1 MLNII
6 GTGPGNPDY
15 ITEIGKKLIENSDV
29 LIGGKR
35 NLELFPEFKG
45 EKISITADLSMIT
58 DFVEKN
64 RDLEISVI
72 ASGDPSI
79 YGIAKYL
86 VKNSD
91 SENINIVPGISSM
104 QYMFSRIKMD
114 MNDVYLT
121 SSHGRVPDYDY
132 LLSHSKVC
140 MVTDRKNGPAQIA
153 EEIIKR
159 GLKKVMAVGENLSYD
174 NEKITVASPE
184 EISKRREYD
193 MNIVVIFD
201 EKQ

>member
-35 NLELFPEFKG
+35 NLESFLEFKG
-45 EKISITADLSMIT
+45 KKIPITSDLSMIT

-121 SSHGRVPDYDY
+121 SSHGRIPDYDY

-153 EEIIKR
+153 DEIIKR
-159 GLKKVMAVGENLSYD
+159 GLKKIMAVGENLSYD